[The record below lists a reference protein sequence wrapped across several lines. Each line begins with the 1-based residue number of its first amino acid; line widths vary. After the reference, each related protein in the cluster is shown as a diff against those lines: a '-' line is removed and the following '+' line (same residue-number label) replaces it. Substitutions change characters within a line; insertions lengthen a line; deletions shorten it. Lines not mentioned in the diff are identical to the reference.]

1 MNGFRKLLPW
11 LCLAGMAVCILVM
24 TFVPGMV
31 RYYTLLLFGGAGCSI
46 AALLLAF
53 ENRRPSARAL
63 MPVMVLVATASV
75 GRVVF
80 AFLPQVQPVTV
91 LVLCAGISLG
101 PVQGFAAGALSAVVS
116 SLALGMGPWT
126 LWQMLGWGVI
136 GLLGGALGKLRLRQ
150 KWLVCAAAL
159 ASGFLYGWIVDI
171 WTVAFYG
178 EGITLELFLTV
189 YGAATL
195 FNAIHSAGNLVFS
208 LLLYPIVC
216 KKLDRVVKKYG
227 LGSFR

>member
-116 SLALGMGPWT
+116 NLALGMGPWT
-126 LWQMLGWGVI
+126 LWQMLGWGII
-136 GLLGGALGKLRLRQ
+136 GLLGGGMGKLRLRQ
-150 KWLVCAAAL
+150 KWLVCLVAL
-159 ASGFLYGWIVDI
+159 VSGFLYGWIVDI

-178 EGITLELFLTV
+178 QGFSLELFFTV

-195 FNAIHSAGNLVFS
+195 FNLIHSVGNLAFAF
-208 LLLYPIVC
+208 LLYPKER
-216 KKLDRVVKKYG
+216 KKLDRVVEKYG
-227 LGSFR
+227 LK